1 MLMEFSPVTSAD
13 SWVSFLP
20 KNTLSPLLESE
31 LGKEN
36 LLFYQ
41 TDYDYL
47 IYKLFIIINF
57 FTVNNFLIW
66 LKPEKP

>member
-66 LKPEKP
+66 LNSEKP